1 MNKKSAVLPWVSM
14 GLLALVSLG
23 GCSSGIDFSF
33 KAPEEERV
41 NSNLP
46 AEDPMAQDNQRIIDD
61 ARREGKIDPQV
72 FPAKR

>member
-33 KAPEEERV
+33 KAPEEEQV
-41 NSNLP
+41 NPNLP

>member
-1 MNKKSAVLPWVSM
+1 MGFN

>member
-1 MNKKSAVLPWVSM
+1 MNKKSAVLPWASM

-41 NSNLP
+41 NPNLP

>member
-23 GCSSGIDFSF
+23 GCSNGIDFSF
-33 KAPEEERV
+33 
-41 NSNLP
+41 
-46 AEDPMAQDNQRIIDD
+46 D

>member
-1 MNKKSAVLPWVSM
+1 MNNKSLLLPWVSM

-41 NSNLP
+41 APNLP